1 MNSHRARAFL
11 KKGKGTNAW
20 ETTQHEGCLNYTRLA
35 AAPTI
40 LLNVSSSYK
49 EKKTLWFGTP

>member
-11 KKGKGTNAW
+11 KKGKGTNVW
-20 ETTQHEGCLNYTRLA
+20 ETTQHEGCLNYRKLA

-40 LLNVSSSYK
+40 LLNLSSSYK
-49 EKKTLWFGTP
+49 EKKTLRFSTP